1 MVSSDPA
8 GPDFRALF
16 EGSPGLF
23 LALTPG
29 FRIVAVS
36 DAYAKAT
43 MRRRE
48 DLVGMGI
55 FEAFPDNPGD
65 AAASGVANLR
75 RSLERVRDT
84 GEPDT
89 MAVQKYDI
97 PKPESAGGGFEVR
110 WWSPMNCPVKG
121 SDGRVEFI
129 IHRVEDVTEFV
140 RMKQAGSVSQQ
151 LAAELM
157 QKTSAMESE
166 VYLRA
171 QEVQV
176 ANLKLQRANDALA
189 TREREVSSL
198 YERLQALDR
207 MKTQFF
213 ANVSHELRTPLAL
226 IIGPAEA
233 LLADGAVP
241 AGRRHDVETVLR
253 NARLLLRHVNDLLDV
268 ARLEAGKMT
277 LVRERFDLA
286 GLVRRVAS
294 NFESYAARRGDVFTV
309 NAPGPVEA
317 ELDPDKIERVLMNL
331 LGNAFKFTPVGGRI
345 RVELRAGFPEPGVAT
360 LEVADSGP
368 GVPSAMR
375 DAVFER
381 FVQVETGPARST
393 GGTGLGLAIA
403 KDFVGLHE
411 GRISLAQ
418 APEGGALFTVML
430 NLKAPAGIPVLEGAD
445 RVASSSLMPD
455 LEAPAEPGT
464 TAAGAAS
471 GPLVLVV
478 DDNADMR
485 RFICEILAPKYRT
498 HQAKNGREGL
508 ESAKSLLP
516 DLIMSDVMMP
526 ELGGVEMVRA
536 IRTCSEL
543 DAVPLIFLTAKADDE
558 LRVKLLREG
567 AQDWL
572 SKPFSAE
579 ELLARVENLVS
590 RKLSRERL
598 ESQFRHAQKMEAVGR
613 LAGGIAHDFNNL
625 LTAILGY
632 LELAVEKIGDAH
644 AAAADLVEV
653 RRAGERASGLT
664 RQLLAF
670 SRKQILKLEQADLNA
685 LVGDLRRLLERLI
698 GEDVRLVAKPSP
710 EPLLVR
716 ADRGQFEQVVVNL
729 AVNARDAMPNG
740 GRLTIEAFPVEL
752 DAEYSAAAGGIP
764 PGRYAALAVSDTGH
778 GIPAEVLPRIF
789 EPFFTTKQP
798 GKGTGL
804 GLSTS
809 YGIVKQMGGHIS
821 VYSEKGTGT
830 TFRVYL
836 PLADGKDHG
845 PAPAVADVPATGGGE
860 TVLLVEDEAQ
870 VRAIT
875 SKILS
880 RLGYRVFEAADGPGA
895 IALAATITDH
905 LDLLLT
911 DVIMPGMN
919 GQELAAKLVATRPS
933 LRVIFASGYT
943 ADAIHDHGIL
953 HPGIDLL
960 EKPFTAASLSAKLRE
975 VLSRP

>member
-1 MVSSDPA
+1 MASPGNAV
-8 GPDFRALF
+8 PDFQLLF
-16 EGSPGLF
+16 EGAPGLF
-23 LALTPG
+23 LALTRE

-43 MRRRE
+43 KRRRE
-48 DLVGMGI
+48 DLVGLGI
-55 FEAFPDNPGD
+55 FEAFPDNPSD
-65 AAASGVANLR
+65 PAATGVANLR
-75 RSLERVRDT
+75 RSLERARDT

-97 PKPESAGGGFEVR
+97 RRPESEGGGFEER
-110 WWSPMNCPVKG
+110 WWSPMNCPVTG
-121 SDGRVEFI
+121 PDGRVAFI
-129 IHRVEDVTEFV
+129 IHRVEDVTDFV
-140 RMKQAGSVSQQ
+140 RMKQAGSVSQK
-151 LAAELM
+151 LAEEFM
-157 QKTSAMESE
+157 QKASAMEAE
-166 VYLRA
+166 VFVRA
-171 QEVQV
+171 QEVQE
-176 ANLKLQRANDALA
+176 ANRKLVNANRALA
-189 TREREVSSL
+189 TREREVTTL

-233 LLADGAVP
+233 LLSDGVVP
-241 AGRRHDVETVLR
+241 AGRRQEVATILR

-268 ARLEAGKMT
+268 ARLEAGKMALARARVDLAR
-277 LVRERFDLA
+277 LVRL
-286 GLVRRVAS
+286 VAS
-294 NFESYAARRGDVFTV
+294 NFESHAARRGDQFTV
-309 NAPGPVEA
+309 TAPGPAEA

-331 LGNAFKFTPVGGRI
+331 LGNAFKFTPPGGRI
-345 RVELRAGFPEPGVAT
+345 RVTLRTQSVEGGMAT

-368 GVPSAMR
+368 GVPTAMR
-375 DAVFER
+375 EAVFER
-381 FVQVETGPARST
+381 FVQVDSGPSRNA

-403 KDFVGLHE
+403 KDFVELHQ
-411 GRISLAQ
+411 GRISLSE
-418 APEGGALFTVML
+418 APEGGALFTIHL
-430 NLKAPAGIPVLEGAD
+430 PLKAPAGTPVADEAPREPAIPHPG
-445 RVASSSLMPD
+445 D
-455 LEAPAEPGT
+455 LEPAQEPAPA
-464 TAAGAAS
+464 AAS
-471 GPLVLVV
+471 DGSTPLVLVV
-478 DDNADMR
+478 EDNADMR
-485 RFICEILAPKYRT
+485 RFICDVLARKYRT
-498 HQAKNGREGL
+498 CQAKNGREGL
-508 ESAKSLLP
+508 EMARSLLP
-516 DLIMSDVMMP
+516 DLILSDVMMP

-536 IRTCSEL
+536 IRACTEL
-543 DAVPLIFLTAKADDE
+543 DAVPFIFLTAKADDD

-572 SKPFSAE
+572 SKPFPAE
-579 ELLARVENLVS
+579 ELLARVENLVA

-613 LAGGIAHDFNNL
+613 LAGGVAHDFNNL

-632 LELAVEKIGDAH
+632 ADLAAEKIGDGH
-644 AAAADLVEV
+644 AALADLEEV

-670 SRKQILKLEQADLNA
+670 SRKQILKLEHADLNG
-685 LVGDLRRLLERLI
+685 LVKDLQRLLERLI
-698 GEDVRLVAKPSP
+698 GEDIRLVTKPCA

-729 AVNARDAMPNG
+729 AVNARDAMPGG

-752 DAEYSAAAGGIP
+752 DQEYAASAGGLV
-764 PGRYAALAVSDTGH
+764 PGRYAALAISDTGH
-778 GIPAEVLPRIF
+778 GIPAEILPRVF

-809 YGIVKQMGGHIS
+809 YGIVKQLGGHIS
-821 VYSEKGTGT
+821 VYSEPGTGT

-836 PLADGKDHG
+836 PLVSGAAPGPDG
-845 PAPAVADVPATGGGE
+845 AVAVLPLTGGGE

-875 SKILS
+875 SKLLS
-880 RLGYRVFEAADGPGA
+880 RLGYQVLEAADGPRA
-895 IALAATITDH
+895 IALAEKFAGKI
-905 LDLLLT
+905 DLLLT

-919 GQELAAKLVATRPS
+919 GQELAARLAAIRPS
-933 LRVIFASGYT
+933 LRVVFASGYT
-943 ADAIHDHGIL
+943 ANAIHDHGIL

-960 EKPFTAASLSAKLRE
+960 EKPFTAASLAAKLRE
-975 VLSRP
+975 VLDRR